1 MNRRCSLFLLMAAAG
16 LSILPSAARGQ
27 VAEAQT
33 VAASIDVLQGFTT
46 FRAQSIPHQ
55 LLADAQAVAI
65 IPNVIKGGFVI
76 AGRFGR
82 GVVMVREP
90 NGAWRGPVFATFTGG
105 SIGWQIGIQST
116 DVVLVFK
123 NRKGIE
129 KMLEGS
135 EFTLGAD
142 ASIAAGPVGRQA
154 SAGTDV
160 TLNAEIYSYSRS
172 RGLFAGV
179 ALDGSVLRVD
189 NRANAAYYAGG
200 TVVPE
205 QATQLVAL
213 LARDAA
219 IASGPPMPLDP
230 ALVQGAVPQATAD
243 QLRHA
248 LADASQRVDALV
260 DMNWRRYLALP
271 PSVFAAG
278 PAPAPAELAAA
289 LARYDRIAQEPLY
302 RGSSSVPN
310 SALRTTFCGAT

>member
-1 MNRRCSLFLLMAAAG
+1 M
-16 LSILPSAARGQ
+16 
-27 VAEAQT
+27 
-33 VAASIDVLQGFTT
+33 
-46 FRAQSIPHQ
+46 
-55 LLADAQAVAI
+55 AI

-302 RGSSSVPN
+302 RALVERPEFRAAHRPSAALPDRDRGNAPGSAPGVGALPPPPAVGAVP
-310 SALRTTFCGAT
+310 STTAAPPAAVVPRQP